1 MVASAHALS
10 AHTLAVRLKE
20 KNKSTWWC
28 LLLPLALHFVLDA
41 FPHVEPSMLGSNPL
55 VLGTLGFWWTAADGG
70 VSLLLTYRL
79 ARLLPDYRIPI
90 IAAMFGAWL
99 PDFLWMAG
107 KLSGWSWFIPF
118 LEFHESFHWWR
129 PYLST
134 PSIWI
139 LGSLATVL
147 TWVLSFW
154 VMPKANAAVVPVEAS
169 LTFTS

>member
-28 LLLPLALHFVLDA
+28 LALPLALHFVLDA

-55 VLGTLGFWWTAADGG
+55 VPGTFGFWWTAADGG

-90 IAAMFGAWL
+90 GVAMFGAWL
-99 PDFLWMAG
+99 PDLLWMIA
-107 KLSGWSWFIPF
+107 KLSGWSWFTPY
-118 LEFHESFHWWR
+118 LRVHESFHWWR
-129 PYLST
+129 PYFST
-134 PSIWI
+134 ASLWI
-139 LGSLATVL
+139 IGSVATVL
-147 TWVLSFW
+147 TWLLSFRL
-154 VMPKANAAVVPVEAS
+154 MPKEKTVAQTVSSFV
-169 LTFTS
+169 LTS